1 MLLPVITGRC
11 VEPVPR
17 PANLK
22 VLQTQTRGIGGS
34 LGYATGDATNAS
46 NGDRSGGSSPGSEC
60 RKHSS
65 EAHAGLLRTR
75 ITPRLRPQAA
85 ITSSLELQTDGS
97 LPTTAASSSAT
108 LAPNAL
114 ERHASSSPATSSA
127 VKEIKEGKSKLIRIS
142 RRRAASVAALRT
154 CQKSSADSGEAL
166 SKSLGNS
173 AASTPPKPVKH
184 LYVAQFGNYSNT
196 IRQLLRN
203 RSCWTPGPGD
213 PGNSVGKTCYNEHKV
228 KVSNIEDLPDIQFLW
243 SQWTN
248 KAFLDVMAEN
258 QTGWVVTVN
267 EENSLKLRQRELK
280 ENPQE
285 APPMPPLV
293 RVHNHFEGN
302 TVITSKCGLRET
314 MVGFYLSHGIDPFSA
329 VPLTFVVRK
338 GSSDEEFGHW
348 QRAFDAISEA
358 KGQCMWLVKPGDKA
372 NQGKG
377 IVICDSKE
385 EVEETVNSKERAW
398 VIQKYMEL
406 PFLVRKRKFDI
417 RSYCLL
423 AQDPQDGSLR
433 GYFYKEAYLRTTST
447 EYSLKTKD
455 RFVHLN
461 NDAVQKHGEDYGK
474 FESANKMSLAE
485 FQRYLDDQHR
495 SDGFSVQEHLVPQ
508 MRSLM
513 ADALKAG
520 GARFNPRNIKQC
532 FEVFGFDFM
541 VDASFRVW
549 LIEVNTNPCLEPC
562 NTHLARVIPKM
573 LDEAFMLS
581 LDQVFTPNTAQG
593 KGVSNGWEQ
602 IYSST
607 RADANQVTCSW
618 LPSLPDSQGSPLD
631 LASLGGDLLSP
642 RPALGK
648 GKGKNAGTQK
658 SCKS

>member
-1 MLLPVITGRC
+1 MLRPVINGRYA
-11 VEPVPR
+11 ESVPR

-22 VLQTQTRGIGGS
+22 LLPMQTRGTGGS
-34 LGYATGDATNAS
+34 LGYAAGDAGHPS
-46 NGDRSGGSSPGSEC
+46 NGEGSGGSSPGSES

-65 EAHAGLLRTR
+65 EAHSGLLRTR

-85 ITSSLELQTDGS
+85 NTSSLELQTDGS
-97 LPTTAASSSAT
+97 LPTAATSSCTT
-108 LAPNAL
+108 LAPPKAL
-114 ERHASSSPATSSA
+114 ERSSA
-127 VKEIKEGKSKLIRIS
+127 VREIKEGKSKLIRT
-142 RRRAASVAALRT
+142 RKRAASVAALRT
-154 CQKSSADSGEAL
+154 VQRSSADSGEVL
-166 SKSLGNS
+166 LKSFGNS
-173 AASTPPKPVKH
+173 AASSPPKPVKQ
-184 LYVAQFGNYSNT
+184 LYVAQFGNYSST

-213 PGNSVGKTCYNEHKV
+213 PGNSAGKTCYNEHKV

-248 KAFLDVMAEN
+248 KAFLDIMAEN

-267 EENSLKLRQRELK
+267 EENCLKLKQREQK

-285 APPMPPLV
+285 APPMPPPV
-293 RVHNHFEGN
+293 RFHNHFEGN

-314 MVGFYLSHGIDPFSA
+314 MVAFYLSHGIDPFSA
-329 VPLTFVVRK
+329 IPLTFVVRK

-358 KGQCMWLVKPGDKA
+358 KGQYMWLVKPGDRA

-377 IVICDSKE
+377 IVICDSKQ
-385 EVEETVNSKERAW
+385 EVEETVNSKERGW

-406 PFLVRKRKFDI
+406 PFLVHKRKFDI

-423 AQDPQDGSLR
+423 AQDPKDGSLR
-433 GYFYKEAYLRTTST
+433 GYFYKEAYLRTTSA

-520 GARFNPRNIKQC
+520 GARFNPRNIKHC

-541 VDASFRVW
+541 VDASMRVW

-581 LDQVFTPNTAQG
+581 LDQVFTPTTAQG
-593 KGVSNGWEQ
+593 KGVSNGWEK
-602 IYSST
+602 IYSSKS
-607 RADANQVTCSW
+607 ADANQVTCTW

-648 GKGKNAGTQK
+648 GMGKNAGIQGSRK
-658 SCKS
+658 